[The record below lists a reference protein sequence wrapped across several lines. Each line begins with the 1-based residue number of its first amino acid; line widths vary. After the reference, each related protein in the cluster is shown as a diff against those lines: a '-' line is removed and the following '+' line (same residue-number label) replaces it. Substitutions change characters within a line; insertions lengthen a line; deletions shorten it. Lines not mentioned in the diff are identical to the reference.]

1 MTIELEIKE
10 LKIDKVHNKE
20 SYPKEG
26 LYLVNDGIVWLL
38 VSATNDNIYTMPLH
52 NKDIVKQLEF
62 NSKNRCMEDIKG
74 TIYSKLDYLIGLL
87 ERQDSKPIAIHNS
100 SEPIDIDKITELI
113 KSVTAPFMPIT
124 R

>member
-10 LKIDKVHNKE
+10 LKIDKVHNTE

-26 LYLVNDGIVWLL
+26 LYLVNDGIAWLL

-62 NSKNRCMEDIKG
+62 NAKNRCMEDIKG